1 MKIGYS
7 NILRSLVPAPELT
20 CEEVGDLIIV
30 CPECREP
37 VFKVERSASTGTM
50 HYLSHYQRT
59 KAQVAECELRVAR
72 LAHAEITASATSGHA
87 DNMAYLLSCFREILD
102 DAVQRS
108 GIDVPEKRI
117 QQIMRNPLVQ
127 EAMRDIKKRQQ
138 IDNDSMTEM
147 IAASANVYLDPNHH
161 DLFIRTDRRFNVAR
175 QTSIALDMQETL
187 LTDQAKSLYAHLFAV
202 SWQLSLEWGLQKK
215 SGHSI
220 INAFIQPGVAKT
232 LRDLPQLKGHKGRKF
247 LEVWLRGSTEGKNPV
262 KLLATAI
269 DMTMVTVLV
278 SLDYLGWLHR
288 RSGFAVVRQNEPPS
302 GPRGQ

>member
-59 KAQVAECELRVAR
+59 KAQVAECELRVER
-72 LAHAEITASATSGHA
+72 LAHGEITASAASGHA
-87 DNMAYLLSCFREILD
+87 DNMAYLTSCFRELLE

-117 QQIMRNPLVQ
+117 QQIMRNPFVQ
-127 EAMRDIKKRQQ
+127 EAMRDVRERQR
-138 IDNDSMTEM
+138 IDGDSMTEI
-147 IAASANVYLDPNHH
+147 IAASADIYLDANHH
-161 DLFIRTDRRFNVAR
+161 ELFIRTDRRFNIAR

-187 LTDQAKSLYAHLFAV
+187 LTDQARSLYARLFAV
-202 SWQLSLEWGLQKK
+202 SWQLSLEWGIQQKK
-215 SGHSI
+215 GHKLL
-220 INAFIQPGVAKT
+220 NAFIQPSVAKT
-232 LRDLPQLKGHKGRKF
+232 LRDLPGLKGYKGRKF
-247 LEVWLRGSTEGKNPV
+247 LEDWLRGSTEEKNPA

-269 DMTMVTVLV
+269 DMTMITVLV

-288 RSGFAVVRQNEPPS
+288 RSGFAAAGASNI
-302 GPRGQ
+302 

>member
-37 VFKVERSASTGTM
+37 VFKVERSAPTGAM

-59 KAQVAECELRVAR
+59 KSEVAECELRVAR
-72 LAHAEITASATSGHA
+72 LAQGEITASAASGHA

-117 QQIMRNPLVQ
+117 QQIMRNPFVQ
-127 EAMRDIKKRQQ
+127 EAMRDIRERQR
-138 IDNDSMTEM
+138 IDGDGMTEM
-147 IAASANVYLDPNHH
+147 IAASADIYLDADHH
-161 DLFIRTDRRFNVAR
+161 ELFIRTDRRFNIAR

-187 LTDQAKSLYAHLFAV
+187 LTDQVRSLYARLFAV

-232 LRDLPQLKGHKGRKF
+232 LRDLPGLKGYKAHKF
-247 LEVWLRGSTEGKNPV
+247 LDDWLRGSTEEKNPV
-262 KLLATAI
+262 KLLAAAI
-269 DMTMVTVLV
+269 DMSMSTILV

-288 RSGFAVVRQNEPPS
+288 RSGFTAAGRSKTSNP
-302 GPRGQ
+302 